1 MRSPVNSRIAN
12 LKYLAFTIN
21 SNRLN
26 IINWMMEL
34 IRIVCERV
42 IFLISPESESKEK
55 LLIYFTLTKKT
66 VRQTAIK
73 SNTVTRINFAV
84 LLVLKS
90 NSFSKD
96 VV

>member
-1 MRSPVNSRIAN
+1 MRSPVNISLAN
-12 LKYLAFTIN
+12 LKYRAFTIS
-21 SNRLN
+21 SNRPN

-42 IFLISPESESKEK
+42 MFLISPESESKEK
-55 LLIYFTLTKKT
+55 LLIYSTLTKKT
-66 VRQTAIK
+66 ARQTAIK

-84 LLVLKS
+84 LLFLKS
-90 NSFSKD
+90 NNFSKD